1 MGTTGRAITIPDYN
15 TARSRT
21 YPVQQ
26 LDHRRKFAHNI
37 PLILLCILLPRSGM
51 KEAGPHP
58 RDAIEKAMKGVDTEQ
73 LKAWKTDSRTRSKPL
88 SAESVIR

>member
-1 MGTTGRAITIPDYN
+1 MGRAAQVITIPGKI
-15 TARSRT
+15 TTKLRT
-21 YPVQQ
+21 FPVQQ